1 MKIQEVL
8 DVLKSADWD
17 TNWSRQIYDVEE
29 GWEDK
34 CIRKDR
40 EKSAECQIPIKH
52 RRDWIILWEIY
63 GKKMYGTT
71 NAAPNQRFHLENY
84 LQFKLQ
90 DGLKLEDDFEKK
102 CYRYI
107 RNAALILYI
116 REIVFKETEDSL
128 KPIAEKVVD
137 YYKRNKKVP
146 KNRAGQLSKS

>member
-1 MKIQEVL
+1 
-8 DVLKSADWD
+8 
-17 TNWSRQIYDVEE
+17 
-29 GWEDK
+29 
-34 CIRKDR
+34 
-40 EKSAECQIPIKH
+40 
-52 RRDWIILWEIY
+52 
-63 GKKMYGTT
+63 MYGTT

-90 DGLKLEDDFEKK
+90 NGLKLEDDFEKK

-107 RNAALILYI
+107 NNAALILYI

>member
-29 GWEDK
+29 GLEDK

-40 EKSAECQIPIKH
+40 EKSAECQISIKG

-63 GKKMYGTT
+63 GKKMYATI

-116 REIVFKETEDSL
+116 REIVFKETAESL
-128 KPIAEKVVD
+128 KPIAEKVVEQYNND
-137 YYKRNKKVP
+137 
-146 KNRAGQLSKS
+146 KNFPANSAGKLSKS

>member
-1 MKIQEVL
+1 
-8 DVLKSADWD
+8 
-17 TNWSRQIYDVEE
+17 
-29 GWEDK
+29 
-34 CIRKDR
+34 
-40 EKSAECQIPIKH
+40 
-52 RRDWIILWEIY
+52 
-63 GKKMYGTT
+63 MYGTT

-128 KPIAEKVVD
+128 KPIAEKVVEHYND
-137 YYKRNKKVP
+137 DNNAP
-146 KNRAGQLSKS
+146 ANSAGKLSKS

>member
-8 DVLKSADWD
+8 VVLKNADWD

-29 GWEDK
+29 GLEDK

-40 EKSAECQIPIKH
+40 EKSAECQISIKD

-71 NAAPNQRFHLENY
+71 NVAPNQRFHLENY

-90 DGLKLEDDFEKK
+90 NGLKLEDDFEKK

-107 RNAALILYI
+107 NNAALILYI

>member
-29 GWEDK
+29 GLEDK

-116 REIVFKETEDSL
+116 REIVFKETAESL
-128 KPIAEKVVD
+128 KPIAEKVVEHYNND
-137 YYKRNKKVP
+137 KDFPANS
-146 KNRAGQLSKS
+146 AGKLSKS